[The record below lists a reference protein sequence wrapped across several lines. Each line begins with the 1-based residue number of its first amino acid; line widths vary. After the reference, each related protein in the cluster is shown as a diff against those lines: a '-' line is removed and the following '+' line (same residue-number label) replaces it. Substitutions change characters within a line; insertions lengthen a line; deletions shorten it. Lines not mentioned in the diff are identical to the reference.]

1 MNNIHK
7 QCVQYPDKVHGSWT
21 GHLCTFLCWVLQ
33 DASSLVLMG
42 GKKTMVQPKLSL
54 RFFARCPNSCL
65 LSQNSVTPSNI
76 LCQAREVL
84 DTNLWLTYLSFS
96 YCFQSKSLIII
107 HTVLNSSLFPQEQ
120 TFRSVLEKYFSAGFS
135 LFIVSAVLLQENRMC
150 CFFLNYFLY
159 ESNAM
164 PFLLNKLNFECYLE
178 KRVSEGGGSFLVQ
191 LLHKPTRGEALLDLS
206 LTDAGGD
213 H

>member
-42 GKKTMVQPKLSL
+42 GKKNMVQPKLSL

-65 LSQNSVTPSNI
+65 LSQNSATPSNI

-150 CFFLNYFLY
+150 LFFFLIAF
-159 ESNAM
+159 SMRAM
-164 PFLLNKLNFECYLE
+164 PCLFSSISWILNVTQ
-178 KRVSEGGGSFLVQ
+178 KRELVREEGASWSSYYTNQPGV
-191 LLHKPTRGEALLDLS
+191 KRY
-206 LTDAGGD
+206 
-213 H
+213 